1 MQHTTIQTPKK
12 KRTGSSERM
21 NMYIHIYIYM
31 YYIKIYVE
39 VPSWNMLENP
49 SKPNIDGPCRV
60 ERLENLRLYQAQ
72 MGVRTSSAW
81 ILADLVEQ
89 FSDGLGRATW
99 TRRARAALVQGKP
112 KSIFYAICDHI
123 LSFAYVCVCEP
134 RYNK

>member
-1 MQHTTIQTPKK
+1 
-12 KRTGSSERM
+12 
-21 NMYIHIYIYM
+21 M

-72 MGVRTSSAW
+72 MEFALLAHGYSQTWLNNSAMG
-81 ILADLVEQ
+81 LEEQ
-89 FSDGLGRATW
+89 LGHAGRGLHWFRES
-99 TRRARAALVQGKP
+99 RSLFFMPYV
-112 KSIFYAICDHI
+112 IIYYHLHMC
-123 LSFAYVCVCEP
+123 VCVCEP